1 MTKKEETN
9 TNSSTKIT
17 PEVAKETEKTEENKK
32 KCFVIT
38 PIGEDRSEIRRKTDG
53 LITAVIKPVLEELD
67 FAPIIPHE
75 MNIPGSIT
83 TQIIKNLLSHEL
95 VIANLTELNPNVMY
109 ELAVRH
115 AKRLPVVC
123 VVEEGTELP
132 FDIKLERV
140 IFYEDNLFSVES
152 LKNRLK
158 DTIIEAIKDKK
169 PDNPIYRAEENFALE
184 KVVTPGS
191 NEDYMI
197 RKLTELSQQINTLR
211 NVQMH
216 SRLTKGFRT
225 ILTISKNA
233 KEITEK
239 ELDEL
244 KTIIEFKFNDIIYIW
259 FEKIFPNQ
267 YKFYII
273 SNNNLPIHELYNI
286 MIQREL
292 RWEGNQTAI

>member
-9 TNSSTKIT
+9 SNSSTKIT
-17 PEVAKETEKTEENKK
+17 PEVVKETAKTEENKK

-38 PIGEDRSEIRRKTDG
+38 PVGEDRSEIRRKADG
-53 LITAVIKPVLEELD
+53 LISAVIKPVLEKLNIE
-67 FAPIIPHE
+67 PVVPHE
-75 MNIPGSIT
+75 MNMPGSIT
-83 TQIIKNLLSHEL
+83 TQLIKSILNHEL
-95 VIANLTELNPNVMY
+95 VIANLTGLNPNVMY

-140 IFYEDNLFSVES
+140 IFYEDNMFSVES
-152 LKNRLK
+152 LKDRLEN
-158 DTIIEAIKDKK
+158 TIIEALKDKK

-197 RKLTELSQQINTLR
+197 RKLTELSQQIITLR

-216 SRLTKGFRT
+216 SKLTKGFRT
-225 ILTISKNA
+225 ILTISKNT

-267 YKFYII
+267 YKLYII
-273 SNNNLPIHELYNI
+273 SNSNIPINELYYL
-286 MIQREL
+286 MTQREL